1 MNHKRNL
8 GNRIGSKVLL
18 FLLLTFVIVPSAT
31 AAPLAAEG
39 SIIGP
44 VIERIIVIAGA
55 ALVLAA
61 WDHWRSRKK
70 KSDTNERK

>member
-1 MNHKRNL
+1 MNRKRNL

-18 FLLLTFVIVPSAT
+18 FLLLAFVIVPSVA

-55 ALVLAA
+55 ALLVAA
-61 WDHWRSRKK
+61 WDRWRNRKK
-70 KSDTNERK
+70 KPNTGERE